1 MRSIIDDIAVC
12 LMEKSGFQPCSIL
25 SIVVADPK
33 SNNMQSQVPIS
44 TNSGYILTEQGRQ
57 SETSRFQFCRIRSLY
72 RGSIVSYHMTDFLN
86 SLI

>member
-1 MRSIIDDIAVC
+1 MHETEQILNRLAGFKPMISWHWAGHVRATGRSIIYDIAVC

-44 TNSGYILTEQGRQ
+44 TNSGYILTE
-57 SETSRFQFCRIRSLY
+57 
-72 RGSIVSYHMTDFLN
+72 
-86 SLI
+86 